1 VGQTINLH
9 IECLIHPL
17 TRVVL
22 TSCPDIDK
30 LKFVVHL
37 CICRINTAA
46 GADVGINSHRAG
58 VGESGHVLC
67 CLDIPRAMLYFVSLP
82 GFNQMSQTKA
92 QASRKSFTPLG
103 IIFALLG
110 VALFTYFVKKA
121 GVSQISDGI
130 RRLGSGFLLVIAIS
144 GVRQVARSIAWTLCV
159 EAPHRLRFWDA
170 FRARVMGDAIG
181 NVLPFASFVI
191 SEPAKPALIRDRLP
205 LMAGLSAIAIENIFY
220 SFSVAVF
227 ICSGM
232 IALLLSFSLPKG
244 FQVGSFIV
252 LGVILIVI
260 TLGTLF
266 IRKEVRFISG
276 TAGLLHRRGLNVKWV
291 EKGRTLEDRI
301 YGFYRNHQ
309 QRFIPILL
317 LQACFH
323 LAGVC
328 EIYVVLS
335 FISPLQPP
343 TFLTAFILE
352 SVNRVITMG
361 FKFIPLRMGVDEAGT
376 GKVSKILLF
385 TEVTGVTL
393 AIVRKARDVFWS
405 AVGMAL
411 LLQRGLSLRA
421 VARDAEA
428 ALAEQARETAV
439 TGVLDS

>member
-1 VGQTINLH
+1 
-9 IECLIHPL
+9 
-17 TRVVL
+17 
-22 TSCPDIDK
+22 
-30 LKFVVHL
+30 
-37 CICRINTAA
+37 
-46 GADVGINSHRAG
+46 
-58 VGESGHVLC
+58 
-67 CLDIPRAMLYFVSLP
+67 
-82 GFNQMSQTKA
+82 MSQTKA
-92 QASRKSFTPLG
+92 QESRKKFTPLG

-110 VALFTYFVKKA
+110 LGLFTYFVKKA
-121 GVSQISDGI
+121 GVGQVSDGI
-130 RRLGSGFLLVIAIS
+130 RRLGAGFLLVIAIS
-144 GVRQVARSIAWTLCV
+144 AVRQIARSVAWSLCV
-159 EAPHRLRFWDA
+159 EEPHRLRFWDA

-220 SFSVAVF
+220 SLSVAVF

-252 LGVILIVI
+252 LGVIVIVI

-276 TAGLLHRRGLNVKWV
+276 AAGFLHRRGLNEKWV

-301 YGFYRNHQ
+301 YSFYRNHQ
-309 QRFIPILL
+309 SRFIPILL
-317 LQACFH
+317 LEACFH

-335 FISPLQPP
+335 FISPQQPP

-428 ALAEQARETAV
+428 ALAEQARETVV
-439 TGVLDS
+439 TGVPLKEVV